1 MRLDIINEVNG
12 GHSIFIYLPKFI
24 KQNFLKQL
32 NEITNWKHGEYLN
45 QHVDRVQQF
54 FHINGEPFCK
64 KWKKITERWES
75 MPYYSWLLEFQLK
88 LQTDLDDILKPLY
101 QIYNIQPINFKS
113 ALINKYRDGNDF
125 IPPHKDTTETEEPTI
140 VSVSFGESRTFI
152 VKRIIF
158 GEETET
164 VYNLKQ
170 GDVFIMAGKSQEN
183 YTHEILK
190 DSTITKPRYNI
201 TFR

>member
-12 GHSIFIYLPKFI
+12 GHSVFIYLPAFI
-24 KQNFLKQL
+24 KENFLKEL
-32 NEITNWKHGEYLN
+32 NEIENWKHGEYLN
-45 QHVDRVQQF
+45 QKVDRVQQF
-54 FHINGEPFCK
+54 FHIHGEPFCK
-64 KWKKITERWES
+64 NWKKITERWES
-75 MPYYSWLLEFQLK
+75 MPYYSWLLELQIK
-88 LQTDLDDILKPLY
+88 LQNELDDILKPLY
-101 QIYNIQPINFKS
+101 DSYSVQPLNFKS

-125 IPPHKDTTETEEPTI
+125 IPPHKDTTENDEPTI
-140 VSVSFGESRTFI
+140 VSVSFGEPRTFI

-164 VYNLKQ
+164 VYTLKQ
-170 GDVFIMAGKSQEN
+170 GDVFIMAGQSQKN

-190 DSTITKPRYNI
+190 DLTITKPRYNI